1 MFVFSVTGRALTA
14 SFRVPETHTF
24 HQTLPL
30 PPRSTIIGMMGAALG
45 LDLANTHRFADE
57 HGLVVSVCGD
67 HKGTMRDLWNYR
79 KVTIKEFD
87 QEQIKSRPHYS
98 ILIREY
104 LYDCTF
110 RFFFGSPS
118 RDALDT
124 VRNALISPVYALTAG
139 NSDDLLK
146 VTAVSGIGEVEAA
159 ALTEFDHTIL
169 PGDVSTR
176 CTPTIDFKT
185 LPITATIASPQ
196 VFLLPTRFA
205 FEGEQRVVIE
215 RQPFT
220 FVRSPVKVGDP
231 MEGYVIDGHRV
242 ILQ

>member
-1 MFVFSVTGRALTA
+1 MFAFSVAGRAITA

-30 PPRSTIIGMMGAALG
+30 PPRPTMIGMMGAALG
-45 LDLANTHRFADE
+45 LDLESAHKFAE
-57 HGLVVSVCGD
+57 KNEILVSVWGD
-67 HKGTMRDLWNYR
+67 HRGSMRDLWNYR
-79 KVTIKEFD
+79 KVTIKEYD
-87 QEQIKSRPHYS
+87 EEKIKSRSHYS

-104 LYDCTF
+104 LYDCDF

-118 RDALDT
+118 LDALEE
-124 VRNALISPVYALTAG
+124 VQQAMKSPVYALTAG

-146 VTAVSGIGEVEAA
+146 VTAVSEVSEIETAP
-159 ALTEFDHTIL
+159 LKGFDHTIL
-169 PGDVSTR
+169 PGDVSTM
-176 CTPTIDFKT
+176 CTPSVDFTK
-185 LPITATIASPQ
+185 LPITVTVSSPQ

-205 FEGEQRVVIE
+205 FDGDQRAVLE

-220 FVRSPVKVGDP
+220 FVRSPVNVSEP
-231 MEGYVIDGHRV
+231 MEGYVIDNHAV

>member
-1 MFVFSVTGRALTA
+1 MFAFSVTGRAITA

-30 PPRSTIIGMMGAALG
+30 PPRTTIIGMMGAALG
-45 LDLANTHRFADE
+45 LDLWSAHEFAE
-57 HGLVVSVCGD
+57 RNEILVSVWGD
-67 HKGTMRDLWNYR
+67 HRGIMRDLWNYR
-79 KVTIKEFD
+79 KVTIKEYD
-87 QEQIKSRPHYS
+87 EESIKSRNHYS

-104 LYDCTF
+104 LYDCDF
-110 RFFFGSPS
+110 AFFFGSPS
-118 RDALDT
+118 P
-124 VRNALISPVYALTAG
+124 NALEEVQEAMMSPVYALTAG

-146 VTAVSGIGEVEAA
+146 VTAVSETREIKTTPLKV
-159 ALTEFDHTIL
+159 FDHTIL

-176 CTPTIDFKT
+176 CTPSVDFTK
-185 LPITATIASPQ
+185 LPITVTVSSPQ

-205 FEGEQRVVIE
+205 FEGDQRVVLE

-220 FVRSPVKVGDP
+220 FVRSPVNVSEP
-231 MEGYVIDGHRV
+231 MEGYLIDNHAV